1 MLAVPIEASGATLKG
16 DVDGNGTVSI
26 NDVTALID
34 YLLSN
39 DATGINLE
47 NADASGDG
55 MVDIQDVTSLIDY
68 LLYGGCEPGA
78 PHTETFTV
86 NGVSFTMVTVEG
98 GTFMMGAT
106 EEQGTTD
113 PEDDEYP
120 VHQVTLS
127 TYSIGQ
133 TEVTQELWE
142 AVMEDIVDRSHDLYE
157 QLVHPSYISSKN
169 GYPENKQRPVEGIGS
184 IEINVFISR
193 LKYLT
198 GLNFRLPTEAEWEF
212 AARGGNLSKGYK
224 YAGSNDIDEVA
235 WYVNN
240 SYLVGTGSPDY
251 GTHTVGTKKPNELG
265 LYDMSGNV
273 WEICADR
280 EYYYTSDSQTNPA
293 YPEGSSN
300 YQGRSGCWNM
310 AAKLCRVSNRN
321 FYPSYNVSSAGF
333 RLAL

>member
-16 DVDGNGTVSI
+16 DVDGNGAVSI

-39 DATGINLE
+39 DATGINQE

-133 TEVTQELWE
+133 TEVTQELWLT
-142 AVMEDIVDRSHDLYE
+142 VMGDLYPPE
-157 QLVHPSYISSKN
+157 SSLNPSYFSSKN
-169 GYPENKQRPVEGIGS
+169 GFSENLQRPVETVTPERIR
-184 IEINVFISR
+184 VFINH
-193 LKYLT
+193 LNYMT
-198 GLNFRLPTEAEWEF
+198 GREFRLPTEAEWEF

-235 WYVNN
+235 WYRNN
-240 SYLVGTGSPDY
+240 SYEVGIDSPDY

-265 LYDMSGNV
+265 LYDMTGNV
-273 WEICADR
+273 SEFCSDIGW
-280 EYYYTSDSQTNPA
+280 YT
-293 YPEGSSN
+293 
-300 YQGRSGCWNM
+300 
-310 AAKLCRVSNRN
+310 
-321 FYPSYNVSSAGF
+321 YPSEPETDPYYPRTGFNDPYAGRGGDWMDAAISCRLSYRSANLYGMETFGF

>member
-1 MLAVPIEASGATLKG
+1 M
-16 DVDGNGTVSI
+16 
-26 NDVTALID
+26 
-34 YLLSN
+34 
-39 DATGINLE
+39 
-47 NADASGDG
+47 
-55 MVDIQDVTSLIDY
+55 
-68 LLYGGCEPGA
+68 
-78 PHTETFTV
+78 
-86 NGVSFTMVTVEG
+86 
-98 GTFMMGAT
+98 
-106 EEQGTTD
+106 
-113 PEDDEYP
+113 
-120 VHQVTLS
+120 
-127 TYSIGQ
+127 
-133 TEVTQELWE
+133 
-142 AVMEDIVDRSHDLYE
+142 
-157 QLVHPSYISSKN
+157 
-169 GYPENKQRPVEGIGS
+169 
-184 IEINVFISR
+184 
-193 LKYLT
+193 KYLT

-280 EYYYTSDSQTNPA
+280 EYDYTSDPQTDPA
-293 YPEGSSN
+293 YPEGSGN